1 MPGLVP
7 TAGMVSFSSK
17 KMTAGTARLDAYDE
31 CAGMTEG
38 RNFLIMVQ
46 KRNSEF
52 MGVLLVFLAGA
63 LWGIIGFFVT
73 ELERAGSTPSMTSFL
88 RVFFAFLLMA
98 GITGVKCGWQAFLVD
113 WKTLLFCALLGLVCH
128 GIYNIFYSLAVTM
141 AGVSV
146 SAVLLNIAPVF
157 TLIFSVI
164 CFSEKPTWL
173 KIFAALVDMAG
184 CILVATNGEFDFAA
198 FSLTGILCGVGAGF
212 CYSMTAVIG
221 KFAAERTSPFVM
233 STYSYFFAAAFL
245 GLYIQPWSRGTAIK
259 INGGILL
266 WGFLYALIP
275 TAFAYL
281 LYYWGLKKITE
292 NSKVPV
298 IASVE
303 TVVAAA
309 VGILVY
315 QEPVGAAG
323 IVGIFM
329 VMLSVVMLSV
339 PGGSA

>member
-1 MPGLVP
+1 
-7 TAGMVSFSSK
+7 
-17 KMTAGTARLDAYDE
+17 
-31 CAGMTEG
+31 
-38 RNFLIMVQ
+38 MVQ
-46 KRNSEF
+46 KKNSEYT
-52 MGVLLVFLAGA
+52 GILLIFLAGA
-63 LWGIIGFFVT
+63 LWGIIGLFVT

-88 RVFFAFLLMA
+88 RMFFAFLLMTV
-98 GITGVKCGWQAFLVD
+98 ITGAKFGWRAFLVD
-113 WKTLLFCALLGLVCH
+113 KKTFLFCALLGLVCH
-128 GIYNIFYSLAVTM
+128 GIYNMFYSLAVTM

-157 TLIFSVI
+157 TLIFSAI
-164 CFSEKPTWL
+164 FFSEKPTWL
-173 KIFAALVDMAG
+173 KLLAVFVDMAG
-184 CILVATNGEFDFAA
+184 CVLAATNGEFHFAV

-221 KFAAERTSPFVM
+221 KFAAERTNPFVM
-233 STYSYFFAAAFL
+233 STYSYFFAAVFL
-245 GLYIQPWSRGTAIK
+245 GLYMRPWRQGAAAAM
-259 INGGILL
+259 NGRILL

-281 LYYWGLKKITE
+281 LYYRGLKKITE

-315 QEPVGAAG
+315 REPVGAAG
-323 IVGIFM
+323 IAGIVM
-329 VMLSVVMLSV
+329 VMLSVALMSV
-339 PGGSA
+339 SGKRN

>member
-1 MPGLVP
+1 MTAGLRP
-7 TAGMVSFSSK
+7 AKGMAFLRMRQNSRKSAGTAGM
-17 KMTAGTARLDAYDE
+17 AE
-31 CAGMTEG
+31 E
-38 RNFLIMVQ
+38 RNIFIMVQ
-46 KRNSEF
+46 KKNSEY
-52 MGVLLVFLAGA
+52 MGILLVFLAGA

-98 GITGVKCGWQAFLVD
+98 VITGAKFGWRTFLVD
-113 WKTLLFCALLGLVCH
+113 KKTFLFCALLGLVCH
-128 GIYNIFYSLAVTM
+128 GIYNMFYSLAVTM

-173 KIFAALVDMAG
+173 KVFAAFVDMAG
-184 CILVATNGEFDFAA
+184 CILVATNGEFQFAA

-221 KFAAERTSPFVM
+221 KFAAERTNPFVM

-245 GLYIQPWSRGTAIK
+245 GLYMRPWSGGMAV
-259 INGGILL
+259 INKQILL

-315 QEPVGAAG
+315 REPVGAAG
-323 IVGIFM
+323 IAGIVM

-339 PGGSA
+339 SGKRNR